1 VIGVQLFTIMVL
13 MALVTTFTTSPVV
26 ALLYPP
32 QHRRRFGSR
41 NMEAVGIMEAAA
53 AAAAAVAGE
62 EEEEMK
68 VAASALPMPAGLGMP
83 EIAPEATRTEEGRAV
98 PTAPCV
104 GELRL
109 MLVAQR
115 MTDVPGLA
123 LVMELIGPD
132 RVSAVRFVE
141 SEEIPLSIIMSQGTL
156 KTGAASLS

>member
-1 VIGVQLFTIMVL
+1 M
-13 MALVTTFTTSPVV
+13 
-26 ALLYPP
+26 
-32 QHRRRFGSR
+32 
-41 NMEAVGIMEAAA
+41 
-53 AAAAAVAGE
+53 
-62 EEEEMK
+62 
-68 VAASALPMPAGLGMP
+68 AASALPMPAGLGMP
-83 EIAPEATRTEEGRAV
+83 EIAPEATQTEEGRAV